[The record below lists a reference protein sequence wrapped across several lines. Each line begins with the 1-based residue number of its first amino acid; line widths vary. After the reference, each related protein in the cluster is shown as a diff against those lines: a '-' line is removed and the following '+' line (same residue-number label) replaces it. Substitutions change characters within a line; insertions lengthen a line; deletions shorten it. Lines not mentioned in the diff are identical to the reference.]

1 MCIQR
6 VSTLGKHA
14 RNKYSVHKYVVLV
27 SQSVLQA
34 LKREE
39 GTLTVFN
46 WSEWRKCDWSKWT
59 SHVSDSKLN
68 YADCPV
74 EELLF
79 CYLTAKTQT
88 TGGFS
93 KLLNKITIH
102 SCLLLLPSP
111 SPSLHIHFYAS
122 LLGYY
127 FTQFTHSRFPVH
139 FQYFFNEHLTSHH
152 LQLALQIEIQV
163 REGNRKTTII

>member
-14 RNKYSVHKYVVLV
+14 RNKYSVHKYVVLM

-39 GTLTVFN
+39 GTLTVFS
-46 WSEWRKCDWSKWT
+46 WSEWRQCDWSKWT
-59 SHVSDSKLN
+59 SRVPDSKLN
-68 YADCPV
+68 YADRPV

-93 KLLNKITIH
+93 KLMNKITIH
-102 SCLLLLPSP
+102 SCLLLVPHHHFIYIFMRLYWAITSH
-111 SPSLHIHFYAS
+111 SLHTKDFLCIFS
-122 LLGYY
+122 K
-127 FTQFTHSRFPVH
+127 
-139 FQYFFNEHLTSHH
+139 YFFKQHLTSHH
-152 LQLALQIEIQV
+152 LQVALQIEIQV